1 MSFSKDVKD
10 ELSRQISSARHCL
23 IAETAAVIRQVMM
36 EFCNYETFE
45 IILGKSEE
53 EYKSYTL
60 EQLLPMGFGPS
71 NLNIK

>member
-1 MSFSKDVKD
+1 
-10 ELSRQISSARHCL
+10 
-23 IAETAAVIRQVMM
+23 M